1 MGASNPV
8 SNFFSKDDKVHAKDG
23 SRTEEPLTHAPT
35 DPKELES
42 RARGVGKIVVS
53 ALDKAVQIQSGAITK
68 YVSWMKKK
76 NPTATPAELQLELD
90 KHFKRVATAT
100 GASSGAAAS
109 IPGIGM
115 ISGAAA
121 VSADSLVFLDAA
133 AFYTMASALI
143 RGADI
148 TDPEKR
154 RSLILLVLAGS
165 SGTAIV
171 DTLLGDLTEENGA
184 STAALLT
191 RFSAPKL
198 SEMNE
203 RLVKTAMKSMTKRLR
218 RAWLG
223 KLMPLG
229 IGAVLGSVANRKLAD
244 NVVES
249 ARNSLGSLP
258 QSFADIDPIID
269 GEVIS
274 ESVVEEN
281 ADSNTPNR

>member
-1 MGASNPV
+1 MV
-8 SNFFSKDDKVHAKDG
+8 S
-23 SRTEEPLTHAPT
+23 THC
-35 DPKELES
+35 
-42 RARGVGKIVVS
+42 IV
-53 ALDKAVQIQSGAITK
+53 LQSP
-68 YVSWMKKK
+68 S
-76 NPTATPAELQLELD
+76 D
-90 KHFKRVATAT
+90 
-100 GASSGAAAS
+100 
-109 IPGIGM
+109 
-115 ISGAAA
+115 
-121 VSADSLVFLDAA
+121 
-133 AFYTMASALI
+133 
-143 RGADI
+143 
-148 TDPEKR
+148 
-154 RSLILLVLAGS
+154 
-165 SGTAIV
+165 
-171 DTLLGDLTEENGA
+171 
-184 STAALLT
+184 AALLT

-203 RLVKTAMKSMTKRLR
+203 RLVKTAMKSMNKRLR